1 MKACFC
7 CGQEETE
14 LNDRNKIDSG
24 HDVTNKVEFRSCKN
38 ECETF
43 FLFGAVFTTSH
54 YNLKTWTLEL
64 FDKKFINAILFQMAD
79 SS

>member
-43 FLFGAVFTTSH
+43 FLFRAGAAFATS
-54 YNLKTWTLEL
+54 L
-64 FDKKFINAILFQMAD
+64 
-79 SS
+79 